1 MNMTKK
7 LLIAVL
13 ILGFFAALTANN
25 SVFAQSSPT
34 VSVKVS
40 KSVKPGGTGTL
51 TIKFKHGPKVK
62 IPSEPAIEITLNG
75 EGITPQGEPTFNA
88 DAEGYINNSTIKYN
102 FKVGSNSA
110 SGSTINITGKI
121 KFGYCSTETGVCKF
135 GDQNFNVSVKV
146 K

>member
-1 MNMTKK
+1 MRRKILTT
-7 LLIAVL
+7 AL
-13 ILGFFAALTANN
+13 ILSFFAVLTANT

-34 VSVKVS
+34 LSVSVS
-40 KSVKPGGTGTL
+40 KSVKPGGVGTL

-75 EGITPQGEPTFNA
+75 EGITGQGEPSFTS
-88 DAEGYINNSTIKYN
+88 DAEGYINNSKITYK
-102 FKVGSNSA
+102 FKVSSDA
-110 SGSTINITGKI
+110 QSGSTISLSGKV

-135 GDQNFNVSVKV
+135 GDQNFTVSVKV